1 LNYTP
6 EGDILRVMAVKK
18 SRRAGEQES
27 ISNKPVVPEPE
38 VADGE
43 KLDPQEEKVLD
54 WILKGVV
61 GFILAWLGLSILMVI
76 GGLFHLWG

>member
-1 LNYTP
+1 
-6 EGDILRVMAVKK
+6 MAVKK
-18 SRRAGEQES
+18 
-27 ISNKPVVPEPE
+27 NKKAEEPVVAGVAKVAE
-38 VADGE
+38 VKNDFEEE
-43 KLDPQEEKVLD
+43 KLDPQEEKILD